1 MTMVK
6 KLDKVI
12 TEKLKQYGFDK
23 SACWDCHGTWV
34 IYHNVLEKIAAQ
46 EGITFS
52 KPDVICKE
60 PTNVVIWYEG
70 KLGELIADSFGEA
83 NPKNNKNA
91 YPYAMAEKRAKDR
104 VILKLVG
111 FSGLVYSEEEA
122 YDIKASGKGMWQA
135 PDESLTHK
143 NAIAEIMALIIVTNS
158 DVDRFCDYMEVK
170 TLGEIKDTEKALTA
184 LRQKDKK

>member
-1 MTMVK
+1 MAK
-6 KLDKVI
+6 QLDPKI
-12 TEKLKQYGFDK
+12 TEKLKQYGFDR

-46 EGITFS
+46 EGIIFS

-70 KLGELIADSFGEA
+70 KLGNLTADSFGEA

-122 YDIKASGKGMWQA
+122 YDLKASGKSVWQA
-135 PDESLTHK
+135 PDE
-143 NAIAEIMALIIVTNS
+143 AELPDYSDIVEIERLIKETGT
-158 DVDRFCDYMEVK
+158 DVARFCDYMEVPAVS
-170 TLGEIKDTEKALTA
+170 EIKDTEKALTA
-184 LRQKDKK
+184 LRQKAKQ